1 MHKKRPTKEK
11 VYLHEK
17 RPVYIKKGLSKRPT
31 DSLSRHTAEYAV
43 AVAAQGAG
51 ARGVELGEYVSGS
64 VAGGFV
70 EGGGLPREGTDTIGE
85 AMEHERFM
93 TLAKQQPGW
102 APTIDGAQ
110 HLARSVKN

>member
-51 ARGVELGEYVSGS
+51 ARGVELGEYVPGS
-64 VAGGFV
+64 VGGGFV
-70 EGGGLPREGTDTIGE
+70 EGGGWLGEGEKPMGE
-85 AMEHERFM
+85 AWGMGRFM
-93 TLAKQQPGW
+93 L
-102 APTIDGAQ
+102 
-110 HLARSVKN
+110 